1 MKQYLFY
8 SASRYYSIENAT
20 ITLEQP
26 GRKIAYK
33 KRRFIP
39 SHETI
44 TLQEITVSAGDR
56 LDNISARTLGDPEQ
70 YWRICDANRN
80 TMHPIELTEQPGRK
94 IRIPV
99 PGR

>member
-1 MKQYLFY
+1 MFY
-8 SASRYYSIENAT
+8 PASRYYPIENASL
-20 ITLEQP
+20 TLANT
-26 GRKIAYK
+26 GRNIVYK

-39 SHETI
+39 PDPAV

-70 YWRICDANRN
+70 YWRICDINGN
-80 TMHPIELTEQPGRK
+80 TMHPAELTEKPGRM

-99 PGR
+99 PGSSSRR